1 MAKPGSSSTAPPD
14 EHPCVSVETTGAR
27 FALHPPTPFALDSA
41 ESAFKLL
48 LPFGVASVDV
58 AIGDGGSLRL
68 RSRPGDLYFAEP
80 GSRLRATHVAPLEF
94 LLITL
99 APERVRAVAETAVG
113 AQWRTRDLV
122 PWHDQSVAVLG
133 AEMRR
138 ALIGESL
145 PPAAYLGALADALV
159 ARTVIHIATET
170 ARAPREALA
179 PATLARV
186 MRHIDSALGE
196 AIDGAALAAIA
207 GLSTAHFARAFAR
220 ATGDPPHRFVMK
232 RRVCQARDMLS
243 SSDVGI
249 AEIAA
254 RTGFSSQAHLSTAF
268 MREVGTSP
276 AKYRLAF
283 AQTALN
289 PIPDYQQNR
298 PQIRE
303 LRRAVD
309 ND

>member
-1 MAKPGSSSTAPPD
+1 MAKRGSSSTVPPD

-27 FALHPPTPFALDSA
+27 FALHPPTPFAVDETA
-41 ESAFKLL
+41 SAFKLL

-58 AIGDGGSLRL
+58 TIGEGRSLRL
-68 RSRPGDLYFAEP
+68 RSRPGDLFFAEP

-99 APERVRAVAETAVG
+99 APERVRMVAETAVG

-122 PWHDQSVAVLG
+122 PWHDPSVAVLG

-145 PPAAYLGALADALV
+145 PPAAYLGALADALI
-159 ARTVIHIATET
+159 ARTVIHIATES

-179 PATLARV
+179 PAALARV
-186 MRHIDSALGE
+186 MRHIDNALGE
-196 AIDGAALAAIA
+196 AIDGAELAAIA
-207 GLSTAHFARAFAR
+207 GLSSAHFARAFTR

-232 RRVCQARDMLS
+232 RRVCRARDMLS

-268 MREVGTSP
+268 MREIGTSP

-283 AQTALN
+283 AQTAPN
-289 PIPDYQQNR
+289 PVPEYPQNR
-298 PQIRE
+298 PQKLE

-309 ND
+309 DD